1 MVAIQVIEI
10 PDEELRWCRGVHHQ
24 PSLCD
29 ASWERQEK
37 IGEGR

>member
-1 MVAIQVIEI
+1 MKNRGGA
-10 PDEELRWCRGVHHQ
+10 GVHHQ